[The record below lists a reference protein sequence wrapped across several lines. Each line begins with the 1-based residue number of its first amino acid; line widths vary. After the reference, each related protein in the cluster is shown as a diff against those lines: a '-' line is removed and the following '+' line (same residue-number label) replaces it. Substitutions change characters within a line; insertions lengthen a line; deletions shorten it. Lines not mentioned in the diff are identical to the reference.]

1 MTRVI
6 ERNFFRL
13 VRAGAFN
20 DNEAIEPMSRFKWR
34 RLFEMVE
41 KQNVLPEFVKGAAR
55 HGLESYVAIPA
66 ELTEM
71 AQQQLAARKPA
82 PRTDVRNF
90 PEMNNRF
97 LDRRL
102 RKLIDNE
109 HHSIDTSVESLELL
123 RIIVENSCNML
134 SNGISL
140 HGIIRLG
147 QYLRNKGDKVD
158 FVKLD
163 NWLEVLHLVRMAQL
177 QGSVLIAV
185 FGFEKDEVPFVHK
198 EEKDAYAMAVRS
210 ITNLANDTAEEALEK
225 GSDGEYRSNTS
236 RKLRRNLSR
245 SMRYYGF
252 APIETASSFLGKIGK
267 SLKEMDE

>member
-1 MTRVI
+1 M
-6 ERNFFRL
+6 
-13 VRAGAFN
+13 
-20 DNEAIEPMSRFKWR
+20 
-34 RLFEMVE
+34 
-41 KQNVLPEFVKGAAR
+41 
-55 HGLESYVAIPA
+55 
-66 ELTEM
+66 
-71 AQQQLAARKPA
+71 
-82 PRTDVRNF
+82 
-90 PEMNNRF
+90 
-97 LDRRL
+97 
-102 RKLIDNE
+102 
-109 HHSIDTSVESLELL
+109 
-123 RIIVENSCNML
+123 
-134 SNGISL
+134 
-140 HGIIRLG
+140 
-147 QYLRNKGDKVD
+147 
-158 FVKLD
+158 KLD

>member
-71 AQQQLAARKPA
+71 AQHQLDARKPA
-82 PRTDVRNF
+82 PRIDVRNF

-109 HHSIDTSVESLELL
+109 HHTKAT
-123 RIIVENSCNML
+123 R
-134 SNGISL
+134 
-140 HGIIRLG
+140 
-147 QYLRNKGDKVD
+147 
-158 FVKLD
+158 
-163 NWLEVLHLVRMAQL
+163 
-177 QGSVLIAV
+177 
-185 FGFEKDEVPFVHK
+185 
-198 EEKDAYAMAVRS
+198 
-210 ITNLANDTAEEALEK
+210 
-225 GSDGEYRSNTS
+225 
-236 RKLRRNLSR
+236 
-245 SMRYYGF
+245 
-252 APIETASSFLGKIGK
+252 
-267 SLKEMDE
+267 